1 MGSWWEIA
9 IWLFVDRCYYD
20 VKKLA
25 GIAKCIHSRIFLF
38 HYLYCFHPPMN
49 LPSLSLGMLVAC
61 SSLVC
66 IMPGSIQADTS
77 GDFVYEDLGKSIRIT
92 GYTGSGGAI
101 VTPEYI
107 SDKPVRAIGDQAFWN
122 KVTTS
127 STLQL
132 PDNLISI
139 GDRAFAGCSGFTG
152 NLEIPAHVTSMGD
165 GAFENCQGFTGS
177 LFIDGGLE
185 RIPDRA
191 FQGCSGLDGSVSIR
205 TGVKEIG
212 EQAFYGCNR
221 IRLIELSNGGLTT
234 IGKQAFAFCTSVDS
248 YLQIPKSVTSIG
260 DEAFRGLRDLGLI
273 QGEVTFWGNEPVMG
287 SNVFAGAPG
296 LHFVFRQGASGY
308 STPTWLGYPCRAIPN
323 SLPVLDPIGQ
333 KTIMPGESI
342 EIRLQATDSDDADL
356 VYSASN

>member
-1 MGSWWEIA
+1 
-9 IWLFVDRCYYD
+9 
-20 VKKLA
+20 
-25 GIAKCIHSRIFLF
+25 
-38 HYLYCFHPPMN
+38 MN
-49 LPSLSLGMLVAC
+49 LPSSSLGMLVAC

-66 IMPGSIQADTS
+66 FMPVSIQADTS
-77 GDFVYEDLGKSIRIT
+77 GGFVYEDLGKSIRIT
-92 GYTGSGGAI
+92 DYTGSGGAI

-152 NLEIPAHVTSMGD
+152 SLDLPDSLSGIGSYAFVNCSGFTGTLEIPAHVTSMGD
-165 GAFENCQGFTGS
+165 GAFENCKGFTGS

-191 FQGCSGLDGSVSIR
+191 FLGCSGLDSSVSIR
-205 TGVKEIG
+205 TWVKEIG
-212 EQAFYGCNR
+212 EAAFYGCNR
-221 IRLIELSNGGLTT
+221 IRLIELSNRGLTT
-234 IGKQAFAFCTSVDS
+234 IGKQAFAFCTNADS

-260 DEAFRGLRDLGLI
+260 DEAFRGLRDLGII
-273 QGEVTFWGNEPVMG
+273 QGEITFLGNEPVMG
-287 SNVFAGAPG
+287 SNVFAEAPG
-296 LHFVFRQGASGY
+296 LHFVFRQGASGF